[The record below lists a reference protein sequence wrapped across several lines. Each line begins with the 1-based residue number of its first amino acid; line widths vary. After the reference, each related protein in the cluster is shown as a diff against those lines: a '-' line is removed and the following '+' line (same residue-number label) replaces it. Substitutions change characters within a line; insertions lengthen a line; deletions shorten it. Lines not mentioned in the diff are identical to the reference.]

1 MKLCIIDTG
10 CANLASL
17 KFCCDRLGYKT
28 LISKELKELEMADK
42 LFLPGVGT
50 AQNAMN
56 SLNNLK
62 LIQFLKD
69 NKKPLLGIC
78 LGMQILG
85 IFSEELRQET
95 LGIIPFKTYKFKEK
109 EGFTLPHMGWNDV
122 KSSHPLF
129 KGLDGAYFYFVH
141 SFCVDINDYSIANCE
156 YSQAFSAAVAMDNF
170 YGVQFHPERSAEAGE
185 ILIKTF
191 IKDIG

>member
-17 KFCCDRLGYKT
+17 KFCCGRLGHEA
-28 LISKELKELEMADK
+28 LITRDLKELEMADK

-50 AQNAMN
+50 ARNVMD
-56 SLNNLK
+56 SLRRLD
-62 LIQFLKD
+62 LVSFLQK

-95 LGIIPFKTYKFKEK
+95 LGIIPFKTYEFKK
-109 EGFTLPHMGWNDV
+109 KDGFTLPHMGWNDI

-141 SFCVDINDYSIANCE
+141 SFCVDINDYSIASCE
-156 YSQAFSAAVAMDNF
+156 YSQIFSAAVAMDNF